1 MNIRSNHVI
10 RMFNSIEYLF
20 GRAGMGVDVLSE
32 EFIVDTMKW
41 RERKRAF
48 WDRLWEDLEIGYLD
62 EDLLPLLILLNL
74 DANIY
79 TMSSCSGRIVL
90 SDSSFPWSREETSI
104 VFKRHE
110 PIKPI
115 DIESILEKPVTR
127 RLWLNV
133 TGPIIHLSTNSLNYA
148 LEILR
153 HARSAGYK
161 HSGILS
167 MSPEKGVVIELTTG
181 IWFSQLLRT
190 REAVIT
196 PRESLDEL
204 VGVANTI
211 LLKGKELL
219 RRLFNTIH
227 NRSYTVDEE
236 IQEDLGKRGVDLDML
251 FRKYIDKP

>member
-1 MNIRSNHVI
+1 MNGCGCLPEETII
-10 RMFNSIEYLF
+10 
-20 GRAGMGVDVLSE
+20 DV
-32 EFIVDTMKW
+32 VKW

-62 EDLLPLLILLNL
+62 EDLLPLLVLLNM

-90 SDSSFPWSREETSI
+90 SDSSFPWSREESSI

-110 PIKPI
+110 PIKPT
-115 DIESILEKPVTR
+115 DIESILAKPVTR

-133 TGPIIHLSTNSLNYA
+133 TGPIIHLSTNSLGYA
-148 LEILR
+148 LEILKY
-153 HARSAGYK
+153 ARNAGYK

-190 REAVIT
+190 REAFIT
-196 PRESLDEL
+196 ARESLDEL
-204 VGVANTI
+204 VEVANTI

-219 RRLFNTIH
+219 RRLFNTIRD
-227 NRSYTVDEE
+227 RSYMVDKE
-236 IQEDLGKRGVDLDML
+236 IKEDLEKRGLDLDML
-251 FRKYIDKP
+251 FKKYIDIP